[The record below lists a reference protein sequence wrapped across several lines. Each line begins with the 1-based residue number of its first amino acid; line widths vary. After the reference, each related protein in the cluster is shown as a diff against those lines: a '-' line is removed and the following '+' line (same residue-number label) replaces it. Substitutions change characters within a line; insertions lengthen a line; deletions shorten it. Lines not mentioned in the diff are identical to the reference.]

1 MPKSRIGDMISGLP
15 PDDQIGI
22 FAQFTHPDQ
31 EYGWIR
37 DRIKIFQQ
45 EGPGGAEPIS
55 LNVNGFRIDV
65 PREVECD
72 VARPFVE
79 NLRHTVETR
88 FEKVNGEDVKR
99 DVPRFHWVMVKEN
112 INLPILKDK
121 LRKLQ
126 AGREVEGNGNDT

>member
-1 MPKSRIGDMISGLP
+1 MPRSRIGDMISGLP

-22 FAQFTHPDQ
+22 YPKFTHPDQ

-37 DRIKIFQQ
+37 DRIRVYQQ

-55 LNVNGFRIDV
+55 VSVNGFRIDI

-72 VARPFVE
+72 VARPFV
-79 NLRHTVETR
+79 NVLRHTVETR
-88 FEKVNGEDVKR
+88 FEYVNGESVAR
-99 DVPRFHWVMVKEN
+99 EVPRFHWVMVKER

-126 AGREVEGNGNDT
+126 AEKPENGNDS